1 MAKEITGDKL
11 LVEKALVSAKHAL
24 LVVRH
29 AKLSDRRAAIKMLEQ
44 LRADTSDYKESALVP
59 GGVDAYLAAWAA
71 IDELVQSLR
80 STGADSVPLW
90 SKCIAAIETWRDVL
104 TKSN

>member
-1 MAKEITGDKL
+1 MAKEIAADKL

-29 AKLSDRRAAIKMLEQ
+29 AKLSDRRAAIKMVEQ
-44 LRADTSDYKESALVP
+44 LLADASDYKESAVVP
-59 GGVDAYLAAWAA
+59 GGVDAYLAASAA

-80 STGADSVPLW
+80 STGADSAPLW
-90 SKCIAAIETWRDVL
+90 SKSIAAIETWRDVL
-104 TKSN
+104 TKTN